1 MPRVLLVEDNE
12 LNRDMLSRRLAR
24 KGYEVVV
31 AVDGE
36 EGIEKARSEHP
47 DVVLLDMRLPRV
59 SGWEAA
65 RILKTSDRTRDILII
80 ALTAD
85 AMDEDRERA
94 LRAGCD
100 AYDTKPIDFQKL
112 VTRIESLLQ
121 SRDHSSH
128 GPRPLAPGALV

>member
-24 KGYEVVV
+24 KGYEVEV

-36 EGIEKARSEHP
+36 EGIEKARSQHP

-65 RILKTSDRTRDILII
+65 KVLKTSDRTRDILII

-85 AMDEDRERA
+85 AMDEDREQA

-100 AYDTKPIDFQKL
+100 AYDTKPVDFQKL

-121 SRDHSSH
+121 SRND
-128 GPRPLAPGALV
+128 GPRPLATGPLF

>member
-1 MPRVLLVEDNE
+1 MPRILLVEDNE

-36 EGIEKARSEHP
+36 EGIEKARSQRP

-65 RILKTSDRTRDILII
+65 KVLKTSDRTRDILII

-85 AMDEDRERA
+85 AMDEDREQA

-100 AYDTKPIDFQKL
+100 AYDTKPVDFQKL

-121 SRDHSSH
+121 CRNHSSRLSASSNPMA
-128 GPRPLAPGALV
+128 G

>member
-36 EGIEKARSEHP
+36 EGIEKARSQHP

-65 RILKTSDRTRDILII
+65 KVLKTSDRTRDILII

-85 AMDEDRERA
+85 AMDEDREQA

-100 AYDTKPIDFQKL
+100 AYDTKPVDFQKL

-121 SRDHSSH
+121 SRNHSSH
-128 GPRPLAPGALV
+128 LSASSNP